1 MTHPYMTHPYRPLHA
16 PQLQP
21 QWHRHSHS
29 VAEYAPSDRLA
40 SHVAAYWAVDFQPV
54 PGNHGHRAIPDGCV
68 DIILDLRAA
77 SSRRAAYVVGLK
89 THAEVMRF
97 AEARSVFGIRL
108 YAESART
115 LLRTPLSEFAAN
127 HVFIEEVWGPE
138 ALEWSDRMIAAASVA
153 DRIEIAERQLE
164 RMLTVASA
172 PATPL
177 MHQSMQYIY
186 DCKGNL
192 SVSDLANKVSFSERH
207 LRRAFERELGLSP
220 KEMMG
225 IVRFQSV
232 LEALS
237 RRDYPSLADLA
248 LQYGY
253 YDQSHFGHTF
263 ARYYGLP
270 LKQLTQSG

>member
-1 MTHPYMTHPYRPLHA
+1 MHAYMAHPYRPLHA

-21 QWHRHSHS
+21 QWHRDSHS
-29 VAEYAPSDRLA
+29 VREYAPSDGLA
-40 SHVAAYWAVDFQPV
+40 SHVAAYWTVDFQPV

-77 SSRRAAYVVGLK
+77 SSRRAAYVVGVK
-89 THAEVMRF
+89 THAEVMQF

-115 LLRTPLSEFAAN
+115 LLRAPLSEFAAN
-127 HVFIEEVWGPE
+127 RVFIEEVWGYE
-138 ALEWSDRMIAAASVA
+138 ALDWIDKMLAATSVA

-164 RMLTVASA
+164 RMLTAAAA
-172 PATPL
+172 PAPAL
-177 MHQSMQYIY
+177 MYQSMQYIY
-186 DCKGNL
+186 DYKGKL

-207 LRRAFERELGLSP
+207 LRRSFERELGLSP

-237 RRDYPSLADLA
+237 RGDYASLTDLA
-248 LQYGY
+248 LQHGY